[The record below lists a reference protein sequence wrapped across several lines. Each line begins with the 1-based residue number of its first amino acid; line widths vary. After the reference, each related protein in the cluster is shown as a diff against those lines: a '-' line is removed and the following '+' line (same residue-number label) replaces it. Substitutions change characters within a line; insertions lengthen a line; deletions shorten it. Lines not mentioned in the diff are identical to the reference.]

1 MGLHYMSSI
10 YPEKIIF
17 NAHMFSL
24 TSMIIKDTCIVVDI
38 EILIFLQDNQ
48 IRLSGRVSQYLI
60 DRFEDNRGI
69 DCERLY
75 RFLTDAHMKSG
86 QLLFFLLFPFIH
98 DENTQSQRLQ
108 YLNETFWLVCCFT
121 E

>member
-1 MGLHYMSSI
+1 MYC
-10 YPEKIIF
+10 
-17 NAHMFSL
+17 
-24 TSMIIKDTCIVVDI
+24 CIDI
-38 EILIFLQDNQ
+38 EILTFLQDNQ

-86 QLLFFLLFPFIH
+86 QLLFFFFSPLFMMQTPNRNDIYISMKLF
-98 DENTQSQRLQ
+98 D
-108 YLNETFWLVCCFT
+108 
-121 E
+121 